1 MIKRTI
7 LFTVLAAV
15 VCSAQAKVR
24 LHHLVGDN
32 MVLQQQTEA
41 RLWGWAEPGRTVTV
55 TTSWSDQKVTAKVGK
70 DGKWLVKVKTPSEG
84 L

>member
-1 MIKRTI
+1 MNKRTI

-41 RLWGWAEPGRTVTV
+41 RLWGWA
-55 TTSWSDQKVTAKVGK
+55 
-70 DGKWLVKVKTPSEG
+70 
-84 L
+84 